1 MSEEIKELQLDPE
14 DMTQGRVHSPAS
26 QAFHSR
32 PFIGLRNTL
41 PSDVDIISPF
51 VEQLMRFISRFRVAG
66 GNDIEVEVALREA
79 LVNAI
84 VHGNE
89 EDPNKLVYVKCRCTR
104 DGEVSITVQDEG
116 NGFEQ
121 GAVPDPTSPDN
132 QLRTNGRGIH
142 LIRTL
147 MDEVD
152 FEEGGSVVHMRK
164 RANAEI
170 RIFGESELT
179 IESSNYTLNPPHE
192 SEATSVHFADEARLT
207 Q

>member
-1 MSEEIKELQLDPE
+1 MYRSQIALTTGAIMSEEMAAKCPLDAE
-14 DMTQGRVHSPAS
+14 DLTQARVASPFSHSS
-26 QAFHSR
+26 HSA
-32 PFIGLRNTL
+32 PFVGLRNTL

-51 VEQLMRFISRFRVAG
+51 VEQLMRFISRFRAAG
-66 GNDIEVEVALREA
+66 GNDIEIEA

-104 DGEVSITVQDEG
+104 DGEVSITAEDEG
-116 NGFEQ
+116 NGLEHE
-121 GAVPDPTSPDN
+121 AVLDPTSPDN

-152 FEEGGSVVHMRK
+152 FEEGGSVLHMPRCRNHVVTTHQK
-164 RANAEI
+164 RPI
-170 RIFGESELT
+170 RDCRETKKE
-179 IESSNYTLNPPHE
+179 
-192 SEATSVHFADEARLT
+192 
-207 Q
+207 

>member
-1 MSEEIKELQLDPE
+1 MFEEIKELRLEPE
-14 DMTQGRVHSPAS
+14 DMTQEPVHSPAS
-26 QAFHSR
+26 QTSQSR

-66 GNDIEVEVALREA
+66 GNDIEIEVALREA

-104 DGEVSITVQDEG
+104 DGEVSITVEDEG
-116 NGFEQ
+116 NGF
-121 GAVPDPTSPDN
+121 GHDAVPDPTSPN
-132 QLRTNGRGIH
+132 NRLRTHGRGIY

-152 FEEGGSVVHMRK
+152 FEQGGSVVHMRK
-164 RANAEI
+164 RASTN
-170 RIFGESELT
+170 SET
-179 IESSNYTLNPPHE
+179 
-192 SEATSVHFADEARLT
+192 AR
-207 Q
+207 QPQ